1 MNLEYKNPLILSM
14 KPADKN
20 LPLLKPK
27 LVDKIPPLPQ
37 AGEGRGEGEQ
47 RMTA

>member
-20 LPLLKPK
+20 LPLLKMG
-27 LVDKIPPLPQ
+27 LADKKPPLPQ

-47 RMTA
+47 GTTA